1 MSKLLTIGVL
11 DTAVTTPDYLR
22 RFYSWGYPDKITPGK
37 RLAKYD
43 IVVIPDGISSYVGL
57 QCYGGG
63 YEPIGLAPMDNMAE
77 LFRTHERGLRYYAEH
92 SLLIGIGD
100 GAIMLWDFL
109 GYKAAVI
116 GPKAEVKLIKP
127 DNVVFDHLKTDG
139 LFVEEWQIKNFVGVP
154 ELWSQSLTNI
164 LKEEHAKVADFVE
177 DAKAHNKPVG
187 LNLRPRQ

>member
-57 QCYGGG
+57 QCYSGG

-92 SLLIGIGD
+92 SLLIGVGD

-109 GYKAAVI
+109 GYKAAII

-127 DNVVFDHLKTDG
+127 DDVKFDHLKTDG
-139 LFVEEWQIKNFVGVP
+139 LFVEEWQINNFVGVP
-154 ELWSQSLTNI
+154 ELWAQSLTKI

-177 DAKAHNKPVG
+177 DVKAHNKPVR
-187 LNLRPRQ
+187 LNLRVK